1 MAEGRVAERRRE
13 TERKLLMLLA
23 FVIKCLGTSSPVA
36 LLLLSTN
43 DDEREYKS
51 EAGI

>member
-1 MAEGRVAERRRE
+1 
-13 TERKLLMLLA
+13 MLLA

-51 EAGI
+51 EAGIKYGNAETEEK